1 MYTYTYTYTCTY
13 TCTCAQGSHDDVG
26 AAPATRGEGSSQ
38 LATPPD
44 TPPALAAPPSD
55 TLSAEPMLSDGAAA
69 AASGGG
75 GDGGDAASAAR
86 GAASMDALPPAVA
99 DAPSIAAHAQANAR
113 AHLLAPGVKRED
125 SAPAALE
132 IRVAPWLRGAGL
144 DGAGGARG
152 AGGAGGAGGGG
163 TSADAGRHSHR
174 RSASQ
179 GEGDLVSRLISSELV
194 SPVSSILQAS
204 EA

>member
-1 MYTYTYTYTCTY
+1 MHMHMCTCACTCTRA
-13 TCTCAQGSHDDVG
+13 CAQGSHDDVG

-38 LATPPD
+38 FASPPD

-55 TLSAEPMLSDGAAA
+55 TLVSAEPMLADGAAAA

-75 GDGGDAASAAR
+75 GDGGDGASAAR

-152 AGGAGGAGGGG
+152 AGGGGSGGGGG
-163 TSADAGRHSHR
+163 TSMNAGRHSHR

-179 GEGDLVSRLISSELV
+179 GEGDLV
-194 SPVSSILQAS
+194 
-204 EA
+204 